1 MIKVIY
7 VNSCIQCPYG
17 EVDITDTLYCRRSG
31 GRDIGHEDKVKHIP
45 KWCELKH
52 IPVNNRKKAGK

>member
-1 MIKVIY
+1 MNKIIF

-17 EVDITDTLYCRRSG
+17 EIDITDTLYCRRSA

-45 KWCELKH
+45 RWCELTE
-52 IPVNNRKKAGK
+52 VSVNNNRKQ